1 MLVSSAVKEQPP
13 AVAEFG
19 RCLVAVVGGA
29 TVVEDQPVIVS
40 AAEDLLSLQL
50 AKASLFPATAY
61 LGKWAA
67 LLGPPP
73 PLQPAAAEEV
83 KLESELELELDREQG
98 MKQWI
103 LHNPSWKNHC
113 LNQFLFWAHL
123 QCSKFQKV
131 EDPIGDAGGI
141 IFSPE

>member
-13 AVAEFG
+13 EVAEFG

-40 AAEDLLSLQL
+40 EAEDLLSLQL

-73 PLQPAAAEEV
+73 LPPAAAEEV

-103 LHNPSWKNHC
+103 LHNPS
-113 LNQFLFWAHL
+113 
-123 QCSKFQKV
+123 
-131 EDPIGDAGGI
+131 
-141 IFSPE
+141 